1 MGNRRK
7 NAPLSHFCIGCIHLQ
22 SMVKTEIIHTSSYL
36 LPGSQAHLWGPDSRF
51 SPGIVPLPCPARG
64 LRLQGTRQPGSELLW
79 RSSLLYRLVKD
90 TSSPEGSLLLTS
102 TSHCHGNWFPLYER
116 RRRSLALKHRLV
128 QEEGGRVLTSLKWK
142 KYQSLSANE
151 NSLKMPSGNITMD
164 LTACKSIQCFMRY
177 FWTKLADSAK

>member
-7 NAPLSHFCIGCIHLQ
+7 NAPLSHFCVGCIHLQ

-36 LPGSQAHLWGPDSRF
+36 LPGSRAHLWGPDSRF

-79 RSSLLYRLVKD
+79 RSPLLYRLVKD

-128 QEEGGRVLTSLKWK
+128 QEEGGRGFFNFTEMEKISIPQCWWK
-142 KYQSLSANE
+142 LIKNALWEHYNGP
-151 NSLKMPSGNITMD
+151 NCM
-164 LTACKSIQCFMRY
+164 
-177 FWTKLADSAK
+177 